1 MPLFSRHS
9 GFAAAF
15 IFLSACGVAVEQAP
29 QTTAPRI
36 VTDKTITDIASAP
49 EIPTSTESAISPAQT
64 GNSADNSAPDIAQ
77 AEGQTIDDIIA
88 SLEAP
93 DDDPSSVGDLFA
105 GQGTDPD
112 SAVSGA
118 AENADAAKLDGAN
131 ANAADAD
138 GAIGEKDS
146 GRSGTETILALLA
159 PAIADAARRT
169 APETA
174 EQPEAENTSR
184 ADAAGDTSGDT
195 AGDTAENVIWNIE
208 TAQKKRVTPPEAVAP
223 TGPDASLVSDALEAA
238 FAMIAN
244 RNPPMVSEKFRLP
257 SKLPAVTRV
266 GLLIPKT
273 GPNSRL
279 GTELLRGAE
288 LALFAMRD
296 PSIELLS
303 FDTAGG
309 PAAAMSARQAMAAEV
324 DIVVG
329 PLFSQSVIAAR
340 RIIGQRGVP
349 ILALSNNLQIADQAS
364 WLLGYLPEQQIEL
377 LLGHALTVGHRK
389 IAILVED
396 SPFGQRLAAH
406 TVQRLQ
412 QRGLT
417 PEVMQTLS
425 QAQLAADDQLK
436 TAIREFTGYVPLE
449 EDEEAPA
456 FVDLP
461 PPRFDAVVFAG
472 GAEFALRTAP
482 VLAYYDADS
491 ERVLYLGN
499 AQWNQRRLLMEP
511 SLYGALFAS
520 RPTGQDDRF
529 NTLWADIWES
539 RPGTLARLSF
549 DAMAMISVV
558 ARNKPPQWR
567 AALVSDSGFNGFSG
581 AYRLYPD
588 GSNRRAFEVRQIGS
602 GVSTLFQS
610 APDKL

>member
-1 MPLFSRHS
+1 MPSFSRHS
-9 GFAAAF
+9 GFAAALM
-15 IFLSACGVAVEQAP
+15 FLSACGVAVEKAP
-29 QTTAPRI
+29 QTASPHT
-36 VTDKTITDIASAP
+36 VTEKTITETASAP
-49 EIPTSTESAISPAQT
+49 EIPTSTETEISAAQA

-93 DDDPSSVGDLFA
+93 DDDTSPVGDLFA

-112 SAVSGA
+112 KAVSGD
-118 AENADAAKLDGAN
+118 AENTD
-131 ANAADAD
+131 AADAD
-138 GAIGEKDS
+138 MSVGEKDS
-146 GRSGTETILALLA
+146 GLSGTETILALLA

-174 EQPEAENTSR
+174 EQPEADNTSR
-184 ADAAGDTSGDT
+184 AAAAGDTAGDTSGDT
-195 AGDTAENVIWNIE
+195 AEDVIWNIE

-223 TGPDASLVSDALEAA
+223 TGPDASLASDALEAA

-244 RNPPMVSEKFRLP
+244 RNPPMISEEFRLP
-257 SKLPAVTRV
+257 TKLSAVTRV

-309 PAAAMSARQAMAAEV
+309 PAAAMAARQAMAADV

-340 RIIGQRGVP
+340 SIIGQRGVP
-349 ILALSNNLQIADQAS
+349 MLALSNNLQIADQAS
-364 WLLGYLPEQQIEL
+364 WLLGYMPEQQIEL
-377 LLGHALTVGHRK
+377 LLGHALTVGHSK
-389 IAILVED
+389 IAILVEE

-412 QRGLT
+412 QLGLT
-417 PEVMQTLS
+417 PEVMQTLT

-456 FVDLP
+456 FADLP

-558 ARNKPPQWR
+558 ARNKPPRWR

-588 GSNRRAFEVRQIGS
+588 GSNRRAFELRQIGS
-602 GVSTLFQS
+602 GVSTLFRS

>member
-1 MPLFSRHS
+1 MPSLPRQPV
-9 GFAAAF
+9 FAVALM
-15 IFLSACGVAVEQAP
+15 FLSACGVAVEKTPNTAAP
-29 QTTAPRI
+29 VTF
-36 VTDKTITDIASAP
+36 TDKAATDVASAL
-49 EIPTSTESAISPAQT
+49 ETTTSTASTISPAQT
-64 GNSADNSAPDIAQ
+64 GNSADKAPPDIAATDITQ
-77 AEGQTIDDIIA
+77 AEGHIIDDVIA

-93 DDDPSSVGDLFA
+93 DVNTSTVSDLFA
-105 GQGTDPD
+105 SREADPGSVDSGT
-112 SAVSGA
+112 AKNV
-118 AENADAAKLDGAN
+118 DAAKVDTETREN
-131 ANAADAD
+131 
-138 GAIGEKDS
+138 DS
-146 GRSGTETILALLA
+146 GLSGTETILAILA

-169 APETA
+169 LSKAA
-174 EQPEAENTSR
+174 SQSEANNNSR
-184 ADAAGDTSGDT
+184 T
-195 AGDTAENVIWNIE
+195 AGDSDMAGDAGDDAIEDVIWNIE
-208 TAQKKRVTPPEAVAP
+208 TAQKKKDIPSEAVAP
-223 TGPDASLVSDALEAA
+223 TGPDVSLASDALEAA

-244 RNPPMVSEKFRLP
+244 QYPPIVAEEFKLSQKVS
-257 SKLPAVTRV
+257 AVTRV
-266 GLLIPKT
+266 GLLIPQT

-309 PAAAMSARQAMAAEV
+309 PKAPTAARQAVAAEV

-340 RIIGQRGVP
+340 SIVGRHGVP
-349 ILALSNNLQIADQAS
+349 MLALSNNVQIADQAS
-364 WLLGYLPEQQIEL
+364 WLLGYMPEQQIEL
-377 LLGHALTVGHRK
+377 LLGHALTVGHTK

-412 QRGLT
+412 QLGLT

-425 QAQLAADDQLK
+425 EAQLAADDQLK
-436 TAIREFTGYVPLE
+436 NAIRDFTGYVQLG
-449 EDEEAPA
+449 EDEQAPA
-456 FVDLP
+456 FADLP
-461 PPRFDAVVFAG
+461 PPRFDSVVFAG

-499 AQWNQRRLLMEP
+499 AQWNKRRLLMEP

-520 RPTGQDDRF
+520 RPTSHDDRF
-529 NTLWADIWES
+529 NTLWADTWES

-549 DAMAMISVV
+549 DAMAMISSV

-567 AALVSDSGFNGFSG
+567 AALISDSGFNGFSG
-581 AYRLYPD
+581 AYRLFPD
-588 GSNRRAFEVRQIGS
+588 GSNRRAFELRQIGS
-602 GVSTLFQS
+602 GVSTLFRA

>member
-1 MPLFSRHS
+1 MPSFSRHS
-9 GFAAAF
+9 GFAAALM
-15 IFLSACGVAVEQAP
+15 FLSACGVAVEQAP

-36 VTDKTITDIASAP
+36 VTDKTITDIASVP

-77 AEGQTIDDIIA
+77 AEGQTIDDMIA
-88 SLEAP
+88 SFEAP
-93 DDDPSSVGDLFA
+93 DDDTSPVGDLFA

-112 SAVSGA
+112 KAVSGD
-118 AENADAAKLDGAN
+118 AENTD
-131 ANAADAD
+131 AADAD
-138 GAIGEKDS
+138 AADADMSVGEKDS
-146 GRSGTETILALLA
+146 GLSGTETILALLA

-174 EQPEAENTSR
+174 EQPEADNTSR
-184 ADAAGDTSGDT
+184 AAAAGDT
-195 AGDTAENVIWNIE
+195 AGDTAEDVIWNIE
-208 TAQKKRVTPPEAVAP
+208 TAQKKRVTPLEAVAP
-223 TGPDASLVSDALEAA
+223 TGPDASLASDALEAA
-238 FAMIAN
+238 SAMIAN
-244 RNPPMVSEKFRLP
+244 RNPPMISEEFRLP
-257 SKLPAVTRV
+257 TKLSAVTRV

-309 PAAAMSARQAMAAEV
+309 PAAAMAARQAMAADV

-340 RIIGQRGVP
+340 SIIGQRGVP
-349 ILALSNNLQIADQAS
+349 MLALSNNLQIADQAS
-364 WLLGYLPEQQIEL
+364 WLLGYMPEQQIEL
-377 LLGHALTVGHRK
+377 LLGHALTVGHSK
-389 IAILVED
+389 IAILVEE

-412 QRGLT
+412 QLGLT
-417 PEVMQTLS
+417 PEVMQTLT

-456 FVDLP
+456 FADLP

-558 ARNKPPQWR
+558 ARNKPPRWR

-588 GSNRRAFEVRQIGS
+588 GSNRRAFELRQIGS
-602 GVSTLFQS
+602 GVSTLFRS

>member
-1 MPLFSRHS
+1 MPSFSRHS
-9 GFAAAF
+9 GFAAALM
-15 IFLSACGVAVEQAP
+15 FLSACGVAVEKAP
-29 QTTAPRI
+29 QTASPRT
-36 VTDKTITDIASAP
+36 VTDKTITETASAP
-49 EIPTSTESAISPAQT
+49 EIPTSTETEISAAQA
-64 GNSADNSAPDIAQ
+64 GNSVDNSAPDIAQ

-93 DDDPSSVGDLFA
+93 DDDTSPVGDLFA

-112 SAVSGA
+112 KAVSGD
-118 AENADAAKLDGAN
+118 AENTD
-131 ANAADAD
+131 AADAD
-138 GAIGEKDS
+138 MSVDEKDS
-146 GRSGTETILALLA
+146 GLSGTETILALLA

-174 EQPEAENTSR
+174 EQPEADNTSR
-184 ADAAGDTSGDT
+184 AAAAGDTAGDTSGDT
-195 AGDTAENVIWNIE
+195 AEDVIWNIE

-223 TGPDASLVSDALEAA
+223 TGPDASLASDALEAA

-244 RNPPMVSEKFRLP
+244 RNPPMISEEFRLP
-257 SKLPAVTRV
+257 TKLSAVTRV

-309 PAAAMSARQAMAAEV
+309 PAAAMAARQAMAADV

-340 RIIGQRGVP
+340 SIIGQRGVP
-349 ILALSNNLQIADQAS
+349 MLALSNNLQIADQAS
-364 WLLGYLPEQQIEL
+364 WLLGYMPEQQIEL
-377 LLGHALTVGHRK
+377 LLGHALTVGHSK
-389 IAILVED
+389 IAILVEE

-412 QRGLT
+412 QLGLT
-417 PEVMQTLS
+417 PEVMQTLT

-456 FVDLP
+456 FADLP

-558 ARNKPPQWR
+558 ARNKPPRWR

-588 GSNRRAFEVRQIGS
+588 GSNRRAFELRQIGS
-602 GVSTLFQS
+602 GVSTLFRS

>member
-1 MPLFSRHS
+1 MPSFSRHS
-9 GFAAAF
+9 GFAAALM
-15 IFLSACGVAVEQAP
+15 FLSACGVAVEKAP
-29 QTTAPRI
+29 QTASPRT
-36 VTDKTITDIASAP
+36 VTDKTITETASAP
-49 EIPTSTESAISPAQT
+49 EIPTSTETEISAAQA

-93 DDDPSSVGDLFA
+93 DDDTSPVGDLFA

-112 SAVSGA
+112 KAVSGD
-118 AENADAAKLDGAN
+118 AENTD
-131 ANAADAD
+131 AADAD
-138 GAIGEKDS
+138 MSVGEKDS
-146 GRSGTETILALLA
+146 GLSGTETILALLA

-174 EQPEAENTSR
+174 EQAEADNTSR
-184 ADAAGDTSGDT
+184 AAAAGDTAGDTSGDT
-195 AGDTAENVIWNIE
+195 AEDVIWNIE

-223 TGPDASLVSDALEAA
+223 TGPDASLASDALEAA

-244 RNPPMVSEKFRLP
+244 RNPPMISEEFRLP
-257 SKLPAVTRV
+257 TKLSAVTRV

-309 PAAAMSARQAMAAEV
+309 PAAAMAARQAMAADV

-340 RIIGQRGVP
+340 SIIGQRGVP
-349 ILALSNNLQIADQAS
+349 MLALSNNLQIADQAS
-364 WLLGYLPEQQIEL
+364 WLLGYMPEQQIEL
-377 LLGHALTVGHRK
+377 LLGHALTVGHSK
-389 IAILVED
+389 IAILVEE

-412 QRGLT
+412 QLGLT
-417 PEVMQTLS
+417 PEVMQTLT

-449 EDEEAPA
+449 ENEEAPA
-456 FVDLP
+456 FADLP

-558 ARNKPPQWR
+558 ARNKPPRWR

-588 GSNRRAFEVRQIGS
+588 GSNRRAFELRQIGS
-602 GVSTLFQS
+602 GVSTLFRS

>member
-1 MPLFSRHS
+1 MPSFSRHS
-9 GFAAAF
+9 GFAAALM
-15 IFLSACGVAVEQAP
+15 FLSACGVAVEKAP
-29 QTTAPRI
+29 HTASPRT
-36 VTDKTITDIASAP
+36 VTDKTITETASAP
-49 EIPTSTESAISPAQT
+49 EIPTSTETEISAAQA

-93 DDDPSSVGDLFA
+93 DDDTSPVGDLFA

-112 SAVSGA
+112 KAVSGD
-118 AENADAAKLDGAN
+118 AENTD
-131 ANAADAD
+131 AADAD
-138 GAIGEKDS
+138 AADADMSVGEKDS
-146 GRSGTETILALLA
+146 GLSGTETILALLA

-174 EQPEAENTSR
+174 EQPEADNTSR
-184 ADAAGDTSGDT
+184 AAA
-195 AGDTAENVIWNIE
+195 AGDTAEDVIWNIE

-223 TGPDASLVSDALEAA
+223 TGPDASLASDALEAA

-244 RNPPMVSEKFRLP
+244 RNPPMISEEFRLP
-257 SKLPAVTRV
+257 TKLSAVTRV

-309 PAAAMSARQAMAAEV
+309 PAAAMAARQAMAADV

-340 RIIGQRGVP
+340 SIIGQRGVP
-349 ILALSNNLQIADQAS
+349 MLALSNNLQIADQAS
-364 WLLGYLPEQQIEL
+364 WLLGYMPEQQIEL
-377 LLGHALTVGHRK
+377 LLGHALTVGHSK
-389 IAILVED
+389 IAILVEE

-412 QRGLT
+412 QLGLT
-417 PEVMQTLS
+417 PEVMQTLT

-456 FVDLP
+456 FADLP

-558 ARNKPPQWR
+558 ARNKPPRWR

-588 GSNRRAFEVRQIGS
+588 GSNRRAFELRQIGS
-602 GVSTLFQS
+602 GVSTLFRS

>member
-1 MPLFSRHS
+1 MPSFSRHS
-9 GFAAAF
+9 GFAAALM
-15 IFLSACGVAVEQAP
+15 FLSACGVAVEKAP
-29 QTTAPRI
+29 QTASPRT
-36 VTDKTITDIASAP
+36 VTDKTITETASAP
-49 EIPTSTESAISPAQT
+49 EIPTSTETEISAAQA

-93 DDDPSSVGDLFA
+93 DDDTSPVGDLFA

-112 SAVSGA
+112 KAVSGD
-118 AENADAAKLDGAN
+118 AENTD
-131 ANAADAD
+131 AADAD
-138 GAIGEKDS
+138 MSVGEKDS
-146 GRSGTETILALLA
+146 GLSGTETILALLA

-174 EQPEAENTSR
+174 EQPEADNTSR
-184 ADAAGDTSGDT
+184 AAAAGDTAGDTSGDT
-195 AGDTAENVIWNIE
+195 AEDVIWNIE

-223 TGPDASLVSDALEAA
+223 TGPDASLASDALEAA

-244 RNPPMVSEKFRLP
+244 RNPPMISEEFRLP
-257 SKLPAVTRV
+257 KKLSAVTRV

-309 PAAAMSARQAMAAEV
+309 PAAAMAARQAMAADV

-340 RIIGQRGVP
+340 SIIGQRGVP
-349 ILALSNNLQIADQAS
+349 MLALSNNLQIADQAS
-364 WLLGYLPEQQIEL
+364 WLLGYMPEQQIEL
-377 LLGHALTVGHRK
+377 LLGHALTVGHSK
-389 IAILVED
+389 IAILVEE

-412 QRGLT
+412 QLGLT
-417 PEVMQTLS
+417 PEVMQTLT

-449 EDEEAPA
+449 ENEEAPA
-456 FVDLP
+456 FADLP

-558 ARNKPPQWR
+558 ARNKPPRWR

-588 GSNRRAFEVRQIGS
+588 GSNRRAFELRQIGS
-602 GVSTLFQS
+602 GVSTLFRS

>member
-1 MPLFSRHS
+1 MPSFSRHS
-9 GFAAAF
+9 GFAAALM
-15 IFLSACGVAVEQAP
+15 FLSACGVAVEQAP
-29 QTTAPRI
+29 QTASPRT
-36 VTDKTITDIASAP
+36 VTDKTITETASAP
-49 EIPTSTESAISPAQT
+49 EIPTSTETEISAAQA

-93 DDDPSSVGDLFA
+93 DDDTSPVGDLFA

-112 SAVSGA
+112 KAVSGD
-118 AENADAAKLDGAN
+118 AENTD
-131 ANAADAD
+131 AADAD
-138 GAIGEKDS
+138 AADADRSVGEKDS
-146 GRSGTETILALLA
+146 GLSGTETILALLA

-174 EQPEAENTSR
+174 EQPEADNTSR
-184 ADAAGDTSGDT
+184 AVAAGDTAGDTSGDT
-195 AGDTAENVIWNIE
+195 AEDVIWNIE
-208 TAQKKRVTPPEAVAP
+208 TAQRKRVTPPEAVAP
-223 TGPDASLVSDALEAA
+223 TGPDASLASDALEAA

-244 RNPPMVSEKFRLP
+244 RNPPMISEEFWLP
-257 SKLPAVTRV
+257 PKLSAVTRV

-309 PAAAMSARQAMAAEV
+309 PSAAMAARQAMAADV

-340 RIIGQRGVP
+340 SIIGQRGVP
-349 ILALSNNLQIADQAS
+349 MLALSNNLQIADQAS
-364 WLLGYLPEQQIEL
+364 WLLGYMPEQQIEL
-377 LLGHALTVGHRK
+377 LLGHALTVGHSK
-389 IAILVED
+389 IAILVEE

-412 QRGLT
+412 QLGLT
-417 PEVMQTLS
+417 PEVMQTLT

-456 FVDLP
+456 FADLP

-558 ARNKPPQWR
+558 ARNKPPRWR

-588 GSNRRAFEVRQIGS
+588 GSNRRAFELRQIGS
-602 GVSTLFQS
+602 GVSTLFRS

>member
-1 MPLFSRHS
+1 MPSFTRHS
-9 GFAAAF
+9 GFAAALM
-15 IFLSACGVAVEQAP
+15 FLSACGVAVEQAP
-29 QTTAPRI
+29 QTAAPRT
-36 VTDKTITDIASAP
+36 VTDKTITEIASAT
-49 EIPTSTESAISPAQT
+49 EIPTSTETEISAAQP

-77 AEGQTIDDIIA
+77 EEGQTIDDIIA

-93 DDDPSSVGDLFA
+93 DEDTSPVGDLFA

-112 SAVSGA
+112 SAV
-118 AENADAAKLDGAN
+118 AENTDVAN
-131 ANAADAD
+131 AESS
-138 GAIGEKDS
+138 IGEKDS
-146 GRSGTETILALLA
+146 GLSGTETILALLA
-159 PAIADAARRT
+159 PAIADAARRI

-174 EQPEAENTSR
+174 EQPEADATSR
-184 ADAAGDTSGDT
+184 PAAAGDTVGDTSGDT
-195 AGDTAENVIWNIE
+195 AEDVIWNIE

-223 TGPDASLVSDALEAA
+223 TGPDASLASDALEAA

-244 RNPPMVSEKFRLP
+244 RNPPMVSEEFRLP
-257 SKLPAVTRV
+257 PKLSAVTRV

-309 PAAAMSARQAMAAEV
+309 PAAAMAARQAIAAEV

-340 RIIGQRGVP
+340 SIIGQRGVP
-349 ILALSNNLQIADQAS
+349 MLALSNNLQIADQAS
-364 WLLGYLPEQQIEL
+364 WLLGYMPEQQIEL
-377 LLGHALTVGHRK
+377 LLGHALTVGYSK
-389 IAILVED
+389 IAILVEE

-412 QRGLT
+412 QLGLT
-417 PEVMQTLS
+417 PEVMQTLT

-436 TAIREFTGYVPLE
+436 IAIREFTGYVPLE

-456 FVDLP
+456 FADLP

-520 RPTGQDDRF
+520 RPTGLDDRF

-558 ARNKPPQWR
+558 ARNKPPRWR
-567 AALVSDSGFNGFSG
+567 AALVSDSGFKGFSG

-588 GSNRRAFEVRQIGS
+588 GSNRRAFELRQIGS
-602 GVSTLFQS
+602 GVSTLFRS

>member
-1 MPLFSRHS
+1 MPSFSRHS
-9 GFAAAF
+9 GFAAALM
-15 IFLSACGVAVEQAP
+15 FLSACGVAVEKAP
-29 QTTAPRI
+29 QTASPRT
-36 VTDKTITDIASAP
+36 VTDKTITETASAP
-49 EIPTSTESAISPAQT
+49 EIPTSTETEISAAQA

-93 DDDPSSVGDLFA
+93 DDDTSPVGDLFA

-112 SAVSGA
+112 KAVSGD
-118 AENADAAKLDGAN
+118 AENTD
-131 ANAADAD
+131 AADAD
-138 GAIGEKDS
+138 AADANMSVGEKDS
-146 GRSGTETILALLA
+146 GLSGTETILALLA

-174 EQPEAENTSR
+174 EQPEADNTSR
-184 ADAAGDTSGDT
+184 AAAAGDTAGDTSGDT
-195 AGDTAENVIWNIE
+195 AEDVIWNIE

-223 TGPDASLVSDALEAA
+223 TGPDASLASDALEAA

-244 RNPPMVSEKFRLP
+244 RNPPMISEEFRLP
-257 SKLPAVTRV
+257 TKLSAVTRV

-309 PAAAMSARQAMAAEV
+309 PAAAMAARQAMAADV

-340 RIIGQRGVP
+340 SIIGQRGVP
-349 ILALSNNLQIADQAS
+349 MLALSNNLQIADQAS
-364 WLLGYLPEQQIEL
+364 WLLGYMPEQQIEL
-377 LLGHALTVGHRK
+377 LLGHALTVGHSK
-389 IAILVED
+389 IAILVEE

-412 QRGLT
+412 QLGLT
-417 PEVMQTLS
+417 PEVMQTLT

-456 FVDLP
+456 FADLP

-558 ARNKPPQWR
+558 ARNKPPRWR

-588 GSNRRAFEVRQIGS
+588 GSNRRAFELRQIGS
-602 GVSTLFQS
+602 GVSTLFRS

>member
-1 MPLFSRHS
+1 MPSFSRHS
-9 GFAAAF
+9 GFAAALM
-15 IFLSACGVAVEQAP
+15 FLSACGVAVEKAP
-29 QTTAPRI
+29 QTASPRT
-36 VTDKTITDIASAP
+36 VTDKTITETASAP
-49 EIPTSTESAISPAQT
+49 EIPTSTETEISAAQA
-64 GNSADNSAPDIAQ
+64 GNSVDNSAPDIAQ

-93 DDDPSSVGDLFA
+93 DDDTSPVGDLFA

-112 SAVSGA
+112 KAVSGD
-118 AENADAAKLDGAN
+118 AENTD
-131 ANAADAD
+131 AADAD
-138 GAIGEKDS
+138 MSVGEKDS
-146 GRSGTETILALLA
+146 GLSGTETILALLA

-174 EQPEAENTSR
+174 EQPEADNTSR
-184 ADAAGDTSGDT
+184 AAAAGDTAGDTSGDT
-195 AGDTAENVIWNIE
+195 AEDVIWNIE

-223 TGPDASLVSDALEAA
+223 TGPDASLASDALEAA

-244 RNPPMVSEKFRLP
+244 RNPPMISEEFRLP
-257 SKLPAVTRV
+257 TKPSAVTRV

-309 PAAAMSARQAMAAEV
+309 PAAAMAARQAMAADV

-340 RIIGQRGVP
+340 SIIGQRGVP
-349 ILALSNNLQIADQAS
+349 MLALSNNLQIADQAS
-364 WLLGYLPEQQIEL
+364 WLLGYMPEQQIEL
-377 LLGHALTVGHRK
+377 LLGHALTVGHSK
-389 IAILVED
+389 IAILVEE

-412 QRGLT
+412 QLGLT
-417 PEVMQTLS
+417 PEVMQTLT

-456 FVDLP
+456 FADLP

-558 ARNKPPQWR
+558 ARNKPPRWR

-588 GSNRRAFEVRQIGS
+588 GSNRRAFELRQIGS
-602 GVSTLFQS
+602 GVSTLFRS

>member
-1 MPLFSRHS
+1 MPSFSRHS
-9 GFAAAF
+9 GFAAALM
-15 IFLSACGVAVEQAP
+15 FLSACGVAVEKAP
-29 QTTAPRI
+29 HTASPRT
-36 VTDKTITDIASAP
+36 VTDKTITETASAP
-49 EIPTSTESAISPAQT
+49 EIPTSTETEISAAQA

-93 DDDPSSVGDLFA
+93 DDDTSPVGDLFA

-112 SAVSGA
+112 KAVSGD
-118 AENADAAKLDGAN
+118 AENTD
-131 ANAADAD
+131 AADAD
-138 GAIGEKDS
+138 AADADMSVGEKDS
-146 GRSGTETILALLA
+146 GLSGTETILALLA

-169 APETA
+169 EPETA
-174 EQPEAENTSR
+174 EQPEADNTSR
-184 ADAAGDTSGDT
+184 AAA
-195 AGDTAENVIWNIE
+195 AGDTAEDVIWNIE

-223 TGPDASLVSDALEAA
+223 TGPDASLASDALEAA

-244 RNPPMVSEKFRLP
+244 RNPPMISEEFRLP
-257 SKLPAVTRV
+257 TKLSAVTRV

-309 PAAAMSARQAMAAEV
+309 PAAAMAARQAMAADV

-340 RIIGQRGVP
+340 SIIGQRGVP
-349 ILALSNNLQIADQAS
+349 MLALSNNLQIADQAS
-364 WLLGYLPEQQIEL
+364 WLLGYMPEQQIEL
-377 LLGHALTVGHRK
+377 LLGHALTVGHSK
-389 IAILVED
+389 IAILVEE

-412 QRGLT
+412 QLGLT
-417 PEVMQTLS
+417 PEVMQTLT

-456 FVDLP
+456 FADLP

-558 ARNKPPQWR
+558 ARNKPPRWR

-588 GSNRRAFEVRQIGS
+588 GSNRRAFELRQIGS
-602 GVSTLFQS
+602 GVSTLFRS

>member
-1 MPLFSRHS
+1 MPSFSRHS
-9 GFAAAF
+9 GFAAALM
-15 IFLSACGVAVEQAP
+15 FLSACGVAVEKAP
-29 QTTAPRI
+29 QTASPRT
-36 VTDKTITDIASAP
+36 VTDKTITETASAP
-49 EIPTSTESAISPAQT
+49 EIPTSTETEISAAQAV
-64 GNSADNSAPDIAQ
+64 NSADNSAPDIAQ

-93 DDDPSSVGDLFA
+93 DDDTSPVGDLFA

-112 SAVSGA
+112 KAVSGD
-118 AENADAAKLDGAN
+118 AENTD
-131 ANAADAD
+131 AADAD
-138 GAIGEKDS
+138 MSVGEKDS
-146 GRSGTETILALLA
+146 GLSGTETILALLA

-174 EQPEAENTSR
+174 EQPEADNTSR
-184 ADAAGDTSGDT
+184 AAAAGDT
-195 AGDTAENVIWNIE
+195 AGDTAEDVIWNIE

-223 TGPDASLVSDALEAA
+223 TGPDASLASDALEAA

-244 RNPPMVSEKFRLP
+244 RNPPMISEEFRLP
-257 SKLPAVTRV
+257 TKLSAVTRV

-309 PAAAMSARQAMAAEV
+309 PAAAMAARQAMAADV

-340 RIIGQRGVP
+340 SIIGQRGVP
-349 ILALSNNLQIADQAS
+349 MLALSNNLQIADQAS
-364 WLLGYLPEQQIEL
+364 WLLGYMPEQQIEL
-377 LLGHALTVGHRK
+377 LLGHALTVGHSK
-389 IAILVED
+389 IAILVEE

-412 QRGLT
+412 QLGLT
-417 PEVMQTLS
+417 PEVMQTLT

-456 FVDLP
+456 FADLP

-558 ARNKPPQWR
+558 ARNKPPRWR

-588 GSNRRAFEVRQIGS
+588 GSNRRAFELRQIGS
-602 GVSTLFQS
+602 GVSTLFRS

>member
-1 MPLFSRHS
+1 MPSFSRHS
-9 GFAAAF
+9 GFAAALM
-15 IFLSACGVAVEQAP
+15 FLSACGVAVEKAP
-29 QTTAPRI
+29 QTASPRT
-36 VTDKTITDIASAP
+36 VTDKTITETASAP
-49 EIPTSTESAISPAQT
+49 EIPTSTETEISAAQA

-93 DDDPSSVGDLFA
+93 DDDTSPVGDLFA

-112 SAVSGA
+112 KAVSGD
-118 AENADAAKLDGAN
+118 AENTD
-131 ANAADAD
+131 AADAD
-138 GAIGEKDS
+138 MSVGEKDS
-146 GRSGTETILALLA
+146 GLSGTETILALLA

-174 EQPEAENTSR
+174 EQPEADNTSR
-184 ADAAGDTSGDT
+184 AAAAGDTAGDTSGDT
-195 AGDTAENVIWNIE
+195 AEDVIWNIE
-208 TAQKKRVTPPEAVAP
+208 TAQKKRVTPPEAVVP
-223 TGPDASLVSDALEAA
+223 TGPDASLASDALEAA

-244 RNPPMVSEKFRLP
+244 RNPPMISEEFRLP
-257 SKLPAVTRV
+257 TKLSAVTRV

-309 PAAAMSARQAMAAEV
+309 PAAAMAARQAMAADV

-340 RIIGQRGVP
+340 SIIGQRGVP
-349 ILALSNNLQIADQAS
+349 MLALSNNLQIADQAS
-364 WLLGYLPEQQIEL
+364 WLLGYMPEQQIEL
-377 LLGHALTVGHRK
+377 LLGHALTVGHSK
-389 IAILVED
+389 IAILVEE

-412 QRGLT
+412 QLGLT
-417 PEVMQTLS
+417 PEVMQTLT

-456 FVDLP
+456 FADLP

-558 ARNKPPQWR
+558 ARNKPPRWR

-588 GSNRRAFEVRQIGS
+588 GSNRRAFELRQIGS
-602 GVSTLFQS
+602 GVSTLFRS

>member
-1 MPLFSRHS
+1 MPSFSRHS
-9 GFAAAF
+9 GFAAALM
-15 IFLSACGVAVEQAP
+15 FLSACGVAVEKAP
-29 QTTAPRI
+29 QTASPRT
-36 VTDKTITDIASAP
+36 VTDKTITETASAP
-49 EIPTSTESAISPAQT
+49 EIPTSTETEISAAQA

-93 DDDPSSVGDLFA
+93 DDDTSPVGDLFA

-112 SAVSGA
+112 KAVSGD
-118 AENADAAKLDGAN
+118 AENTDV
-131 ANAADAD
+131 ADAD
-138 GAIGEKDS
+138 MSVGEKDS
-146 GRSGTETILALLA
+146 GLSGTETILALLA

-174 EQPEAENTSR
+174 EQPEADNTSR
-184 ADAAGDTSGDT
+184 AAAAGDTSGDT
-195 AGDTAENVIWNIE
+195 AEDVIWNIE

-223 TGPDASLVSDALEAA
+223 TGPDASLASDALEAA

-244 RNPPMVSEKFRLP
+244 RNPPMISEEFRLP
-257 SKLPAVTRV
+257 TKLSAVTRV

-309 PAAAMSARQAMAAEV
+309 PAAAMAARQAMAADV

-340 RIIGQRGVP
+340 SIIGQRGVP
-349 ILALSNNLQIADQAS
+349 MLALSNNLQIADQAS
-364 WLLGYLPEQQIEL
+364 WLLGYMPEQQIEL
-377 LLGHALTVGHRK
+377 LLGHALTVGHSK
-389 IAILVED
+389 IAILVEE

-412 QRGLT
+412 QLGLT
-417 PEVMQTLS
+417 PEVMQTLT

-456 FVDLP
+456 FADLP

-558 ARNKPPQWR
+558 ARNKPPRWR

-588 GSNRRAFEVRQIGS
+588 GSNRRAFELRQIGS
-602 GVSTLFQS
+602 GVSTLFRS

>member
-1 MPLFSRHS
+1 MPSFSRHS
-9 GFAAAF
+9 GFAAALM
-15 IFLSACGVAVEQAP
+15 FLSACGVAVEKAP
-29 QTTAPRI
+29 QTVSPRT
-36 VTDKTITDIASAP
+36 VTDKTITETASAP
-49 EIPTSTESAISPAQT
+49 EIPTSTETEISAAQA

-93 DDDPSSVGDLFA
+93 DDDTSPVGDLFA

-112 SAVSGA
+112 KAVSGD
-118 AENADAAKLDGAN
+118 AENTD
-131 ANAADAD
+131 AADAD
-138 GAIGEKDS
+138 AADADMSVGEKDS
-146 GRSGTETILALLA
+146 GLSGTETILALLA

-174 EQPEAENTSR
+174 EQPEADNTSR
-184 ADAAGDTSGDT
+184 AAAAGDTAGDTSGDT
-195 AGDTAENVIWNIE
+195 AEDVIWNIE

-223 TGPDASLVSDALEAA
+223 TGPDASLASDALEAA

-244 RNPPMVSEKFRLP
+244 RNPPMISEEFRLP
-257 SKLPAVTRV
+257 TKLLAVTRV

-309 PAAAMSARQAMAAEV
+309 PAAAMAARQAMAADV

-340 RIIGQRGVP
+340 SIIGQRGVP
-349 ILALSNNLQIADQAS
+349 MLALSNNLQIADQAS
-364 WLLGYLPEQQIEL
+364 WLLGYMPEQQIEL
-377 LLGHALTVGHRK
+377 LLGHALTVGHSK
-389 IAILVED
+389 IAILVEE

-406 TVQRLQ
+406 TIQRLQ
-412 QRGLT
+412 QLGLT
-417 PEVMQTLS
+417 PEVMQTLT

-456 FVDLP
+456 FADLP

-558 ARNKPPQWR
+558 ARNKPPRWR

-588 GSNRRAFEVRQIGS
+588 GSNRRAFELRQIGS
-602 GVSTLFQS
+602 GVSTLFRS

>member
-1 MPLFSRHS
+1 MPSFSRHS
-9 GFAAAF
+9 GFAAALM
-15 IFLSACGVAVEQAP
+15 FLSACGVAVEKAP
-29 QTTAPRI
+29 QTASPRT
-36 VTDKTITDIASAP
+36 VTDKTITETASAP
-49 EIPTSTESAISPAQT
+49 EIPTSTETEISAAQA

-93 DDDPSSVGDLFA
+93 DDDTSPVGDLFA

-112 SAVSGA
+112 KAVSGD
-118 AENADAAKLDGAN
+118 AENTD
-131 ANAADAD
+131 AADAD
-138 GAIGEKDS
+138 MSVGEKDS
-146 GRSGTETILALLA
+146 GLSGTETILALLA

-169 APETA
+169 APEMA
-174 EQPEAENTSR
+174 EQAEADNTSR
-184 ADAAGDTSGDT
+184 AATAGDTAGDTSGDT
-195 AGDTAENVIWNIE
+195 AEDVIWNIE

-223 TGPDASLVSDALEAA
+223 TGPDASLASDALEAA

-244 RNPPMVSEKFRLP
+244 RNPPMISEEFRLP
-257 SKLPAVTRV
+257 TKLSAVTRV

-309 PAAAMSARQAMAAEV
+309 PAAAMAARQAMAADV

-340 RIIGQRGVP
+340 SIIGQRGVP
-349 ILALSNNLQIADQAS
+349 MLALSNNLQIADQAS
-364 WLLGYLPEQQIEL
+364 WLLGYMPEQQIEL
-377 LLGHALTVGHRK
+377 LLGHALTVGHSK
-389 IAILVED
+389 IAILVEE

-412 QRGLT
+412 QLGLT
-417 PEVMQTLS
+417 PEVMQTLT

-456 FVDLP
+456 FADLP

-558 ARNKPPQWR
+558 ARNKPPRWR

-588 GSNRRAFEVRQIGS
+588 GSNRRAFELRQIGS
-602 GVSTLFQS
+602 GVSTLFRS

>member
-1 MPLFSRHS
+1 MPSFSRHS
-9 GFAAAF
+9 GFAAALM
-15 IFLSACGVAVEQAP
+15 FLSACGVAVEKAP
-29 QTTAPRI
+29 QTASPRT
-36 VTDKTITDIASAP
+36 VTDKTITETASAP
-49 EIPTSTESAISPAQT
+49 EIPTSTETEISAAQA

-93 DDDPSSVGDLFA
+93 DDDTSPVGDLFA

-112 SAVSGA
+112 KAVSGD
-118 AENADAAKLDGAN
+118 AENTD
-131 ANAADAD
+131 AADAD
-138 GAIGEKDS
+138 AADADMSVGEKDS
-146 GRSGTETILALLA
+146 GLSGTETILALLA

-174 EQPEAENTSR
+174 EQLEAVNTSR
-184 ADAAGDTSGDT
+184 AAAAGDT
-195 AGDTAENVIWNIE
+195 AGDTAEDVIWNIE

-223 TGPDASLVSDALEAA
+223 TGPDASLASDALEAA

-244 RNPPMVSEKFRLP
+244 RNPPMISEEFRLP
-257 SKLPAVTRV
+257 TKLSAVTRV

-309 PAAAMSARQAMAAEV
+309 PAAAMAARQAMAADV

-340 RIIGQRGVP
+340 SIIGQRGVP
-349 ILALSNNLQIADQAS
+349 MLALSNNLQIADQAS
-364 WLLGYLPEQQIEL
+364 WLLGYMPEQQIEL
-377 LLGHALTVGHRK
+377 LLGHALTVGHSK
-389 IAILVED
+389 IAILVEE

-412 QRGLT
+412 QLGLT
-417 PEVMQTLS
+417 PEVMQTLT

-456 FVDLP
+456 FADLP

-558 ARNKPPQWR
+558 ARNKPPRWR

-588 GSNRRAFEVRQIGS
+588 GSNRRAFELRQIGS
-602 GVSTLFQS
+602 GVSTLFRS

>member
-1 MPLFSRHS
+1 MPSFSRHS
-9 GFAAAF
+9 GFAAALM
-15 IFLSACGVAVEQAP
+15 FLSACGVAVEKAP
-29 QTTAPRI
+29 QAASPRT
-36 VTDKTITDIASAP
+36 VTDKTITETASAP
-49 EIPTSTESAISPAQT
+49 EIPTSTETEISAAQA

-93 DDDPSSVGDLFA
+93 DDDTSPVGDLFA

-112 SAVSGA
+112 KAVSGD
-118 AENADAAKLDGAN
+118 AENTDV
-131 ANAADAD
+131 ADAD
-138 GAIGEKDS
+138 MSVGEKDS
-146 GRSGTETILALLA
+146 GLSGTETILALLA

-174 EQPEAENTSR
+174 EQPEADNTSR
-184 ADAAGDTSGDT
+184 AAAAGDTSGDT
-195 AGDTAENVIWNIE
+195 AEDVIWNIE

-223 TGPDASLVSDALEAA
+223 TGPDASLASDALEAA

-244 RNPPMVSEKFRLP
+244 RNPPMISEEFRLP
-257 SKLPAVTRV
+257 TKLSAVTRV
-266 GLLIPKT
+266 GFLIPKT

-309 PAAAMSARQAMAAEV
+309 PAAAMAARQAMAADV

-340 RIIGQRGVP
+340 SIIGQRGVP
-349 ILALSNNLQIADQAS
+349 MLALSNNLQIADQAS
-364 WLLGYLPEQQIEL
+364 WLLGYMPEQQIEL
-377 LLGHALTVGHRK
+377 LLGHALTVGHSK
-389 IAILVED
+389 IAILVEE

-412 QRGLT
+412 QLGLT
-417 PEVMQTLS
+417 PEVMQTLT

-456 FVDLP
+456 FADLP

-558 ARNKPPQWR
+558 ARNKPPRWR

-588 GSNRRAFEVRQIGS
+588 GSNRRAFELRQIGS
-602 GVSTLFQS
+602 GVSTLFRS

>member
-1 MPLFSRHS
+1 MPSFSRHS
-9 GFAAAF
+9 GFAAALM
-15 IFLSACGVAVEQAP
+15 FLSACGVAVEQAP
-29 QTTAPRI
+29 QTAAPRT
-36 VTDKTITDIASAP
+36 VTDKTITETASAP
-49 EIPTSTESAISPAQT
+49 EIPTSTETEISAAQA

-93 DDDPSSVGDLFA
+93 DDDTSPVGDLFA

-112 SAVSGA
+112 KAVSGD
-118 AENADAAKLDGAN
+118 AENTD
-131 ANAADAD
+131 AADAD
-138 GAIGEKDS
+138 MSVGEKDS
-146 GRSGTETILALLA
+146 GLSGTETILALLA

-174 EQPEAENTSR
+174 EQPEADNTSR
-184 ADAAGDTSGDT
+184 AAAAGDTAGDTSGDT
-195 AGDTAENVIWNIE
+195 AEDVIWNIE
-208 TAQKKRVTPPEAVAP
+208 TAQKKRFTPPEAVAP
-223 TGPDASLVSDALEAA
+223 TGPDASLASDALEAA

-244 RNPPMVSEKFRLP
+244 RNPPMISEEFRLP
-257 SKLPAVTRV
+257 TKLSAVTRV

-309 PAAAMSARQAMAAEV
+309 PAAAMAARQAMAADV

-340 RIIGQRGVP
+340 SIIGQRGVP
-349 ILALSNNLQIADQAS
+349 MLALSNNLQIADQAS
-364 WLLGYLPEQQIEL
+364 WLLGYMPEQQIEL
-377 LLGHALTVGHRK
+377 LLGHALTVGHSK
-389 IAILVED
+389 IAILVEE

-412 QRGLT
+412 QLGLT
-417 PEVMQTLS
+417 PEVMQTLT

-456 FVDLP
+456 FADLP

-558 ARNKPPQWR
+558 ARNKPPRWR

-588 GSNRRAFEVRQIGS
+588 GSNRRAFELRQIGS
-602 GVSTLFQS
+602 GVSTLFRS

>member
-1 MPLFSRHS
+1 MPSFSRHS
-9 GFAAAF
+9 GFAAALM
-15 IFLSACGVAVEQAP
+15 FLSACGVAVEQAP
-29 QTTAPRI
+29 QIAAPRT
-36 VTDKTITDIASAP
+36 VTDKTITKTASAP
-49 EIPTSTESAISPAQT
+49 EIPKSTESEMSAAQT

-93 DDDPSSVGDLFA
+93 DDDTSSVGDLFA

-112 SAVSGA
+112 SAV
-118 AENADAAKLDGAN
+118 AENTD
-131 ANAADAD
+131 AADAD
-138 GAIGEKDS
+138 RSIGEKDS
-146 GRSGTETILALLA
+146 GLSGTETILALLA

-169 APETA
+169 ASETVG
-174 EQPEAENTSR
+174 QPEADNTSR
-184 ADAAGDTSGDT
+184 AAAAGDT
-195 AGDTAENVIWNIE
+195 AGDTAEDVIWNIE

-223 TGPDASLVSDALEAA
+223 KGPDASLASDAIEAA

-244 RNPPMVSEKFRLP
+244 RNPPTVSEEFRLP
-257 SKLPAVTRV
+257 PKLSAVTRV
-266 GLLIPKT
+266 GLIIPKT

-279 GTELLRGAE
+279 GRELLQGAE

-309 PAAAMSARQAMAAEV
+309 PAAAMAARQAMAAEV

-340 RIIGQRGVP
+340 SIIGQRGVP
-349 ILALSNNLQIADQAS
+349 MLALSNNLQIADRAS
-364 WLLGYLPEQQIEL
+364 WLLGYMPEQQIEL
-377 LLGHALTVGHRK
+377 LLGHALTVGHSK
-389 IAILVED
+389 IAILVEE

-412 QRGLT
+412 QLGLT
-417 PEVMQTLS
+417 PEVMQTLTR
-425 QAQLAADDQLK
+425 AQLAADDQLK
-436 TAIREFTGYVPLE
+436 IAIREFTGYLPLE

-456 FVDLP
+456 FADLP

-588 GSNRRAFEVRQIGS
+588 GSNRRAFELRQIGS
-602 GVSTLFQS
+602 GVSTLFRS

>member
-1 MPLFSRHS
+1 MPSFSRHS
-9 GFAAAF
+9 GFAAALM
-15 IFLSACGVAVEQAP
+15 FLSACGVAVEKAP
-29 QTTAPRI
+29 QTASPRT
-36 VTDKTITDIASAP
+36 VTDKTITETASAP
-49 EIPTSTESAISPAQT
+49 EIPTSTETEISAAQA

-93 DDDPSSVGDLFA
+93 DDDTSPVGDLFA

-112 SAVSGA
+112 KAVSGD
-118 AENADAAKLDGAN
+118 AENTD
-131 ANAADAD
+131 AADAD
-138 GAIGEKDS
+138 MSVGEKDS
-146 GRSGTETILALLA
+146 GLSGTETILALLA

-174 EQPEAENTSR
+174 EQPEADNTSR
-184 ADAAGDTSGDT
+184 AAATGDTSGDT
-195 AGDTAENVIWNIE
+195 AEDVIWNIE

-223 TGPDASLVSDALEAA
+223 TGPDASLASDALEAA

-244 RNPPMVSEKFRLP
+244 RNPPMISEEFRLP
-257 SKLPAVTRV
+257 TKLSAVTRV

-309 PAAAMSARQAMAAEV
+309 PAAAMAARQAMAADV

-340 RIIGQRGVP
+340 SIIGQRGVP
-349 ILALSNNLQIADQAS
+349 MLALSNNLQIADQAS
-364 WLLGYLPEQQIEL
+364 WLLGYMPEQQIEL
-377 LLGHALTVGHRK
+377 LLGHALTVGHSK
-389 IAILVED
+389 IAILVEE

-412 QRGLT
+412 QLGLT
-417 PEVMQTLS
+417 PEVMQTLT

-456 FVDLP
+456 FADLP

-558 ARNKPPQWR
+558 ARNKPPRWR

-588 GSNRRAFEVRQIGS
+588 GSNRRAFELRQIGS
-602 GVSTLFQS
+602 GVSTLFRS

>member
-1 MPLFSRHS
+1 MPSFSRHS
-9 GFAAAF
+9 GFAAALM
-15 IFLSACGVAVEQAP
+15 FLSACGVAVEKAP
-29 QTTAPRI
+29 QTASPRT
-36 VTDKTITDIASAP
+36 VTDKTITDTASAP
-49 EIPTSTESAISPAQT
+49 EIPTSTETEISAAQA

-93 DDDPSSVGDLFA
+93 DDDTSPVGDLFA

-112 SAVSGA
+112 KAVSGD
-118 AENADAAKLDGAN
+118 AENTD
-131 ANAADAD
+131 AADAD
-138 GAIGEKDS
+138 MSVGEKDS
-146 GRSGTETILALLA
+146 GLSGTETILALLA

-174 EQPEAENTSR
+174 EQPEADNTSR
-184 ADAAGDTSGDT
+184 AAAAGDTAGDTSGDT
-195 AGDTAENVIWNIE
+195 AEDVIWNIE

-223 TGPDASLVSDALEAA
+223 TGPDASLASDALEAA

-244 RNPPMVSEKFRLP
+244 RNPPMISEEFRLP
-257 SKLPAVTRV
+257 TKLSAVTRV

-309 PAAAMSARQAMAAEV
+309 PAAAMAARQAMAADV

-340 RIIGQRGVP
+340 SIIGQRGVP
-349 ILALSNNLQIADQAS
+349 MLALSNNLQIADQAS
-364 WLLGYLPEQQIEL
+364 WLLGYMPEQQIEL
-377 LLGHALTVGHRK
+377 LLGHALTVGHSK
-389 IAILVED
+389 IAILVEE

-412 QRGLT
+412 QLGLT
-417 PEVMQTLS
+417 PEVMQTLT

-456 FVDLP
+456 FADLP

-558 ARNKPPQWR
+558 ARNKPPRWR

-588 GSNRRAFEVRQIGS
+588 GSNRRAFELRQIGS
-602 GVSTLFQS
+602 GVSTLFRS

>member
-1 MPLFSRHS
+1 MPSFSRHS
-9 GFAAAF
+9 GFAAALM
-15 IFLSACGVAVEQAP
+15 FLSACGVAVEKAP
-29 QTTAPRI
+29 QTAAPRT
-36 VTDKTITDIASAP
+36 VTDKTITETASAP
-49 EIPTSTESAISPAQT
+49 EIPTSTESEISAAQA

-93 DDDPSSVGDLFA
+93 DDDTSPVGDLFA

-112 SAVSGA
+112 KAVSGV
-118 AENADAAKLDGAN
+118 AENTD
-131 ANAADAD
+131 AADAD
-138 GAIGEKDS
+138 AADADRSIGEKDS
-146 GRSGTETILALLA
+146 GLSGTETILALLA

-174 EQPEAENTSR
+174 EQPEADNTSR
-184 ADAAGDTSGDT
+184 AAAAGDTAGDTSGDT
-195 AGDTAENVIWNIE
+195 AEDVIWNIE

-223 TGPDASLVSDALEAA
+223 TGPDASLASDALEAA

-244 RNPPMVSEKFRLP
+244 RNPPMISEEFRLP
-257 SKLPAVTRV
+257 TKLSAVTRV

-309 PAAAMSARQAMAAEV
+309 PAAAMAARQAMAADV

-340 RIIGQRGVP
+340 SIIGQRGVP
-349 ILALSNNLQIADQAS
+349 MLALSNNLQIADQAS
-364 WLLGYLPEQQIEL
+364 WLLGYMPEQQIEL
-377 LLGHALTVGHRK
+377 LLGHALTVGHSK
-389 IAILVED
+389 IAILVEE

-412 QRGLT
+412 QLGLT
-417 PEVMQTLS
+417 PEVMQTLT

-456 FVDLP
+456 FADLP

-558 ARNKPPQWR
+558 ARNKPPRWR

-588 GSNRRAFEVRQIGS
+588 GSNRRAFELRQIGS
-602 GVSTLFQS
+602 GVSTLFRS

>member
-1 MPLFSRHS
+1 MPSFSRHS
-9 GFAAAF
+9 GFAAALM
-15 IFLSACGVAVEQAP
+15 FLSACGVAVEKAP
-29 QTTAPRI
+29 QTASPRT
-36 VTDKTITDIASAP
+36 VTDKTITETASAP
-49 EIPTSTESAISPAQT
+49 EIPTSTETEISAAQA

-93 DDDPSSVGDLFA
+93 DDDTSPVGDLFA

-112 SAVSGA
+112 KAVSGD
-118 AENADAAKLDGAN
+118 AENTD
-131 ANAADAD
+131 AADAD
-138 GAIGEKDS
+138 AADADMSVGEKDS
-146 GRSGTETILALLA
+146 GLSGTETILALLA

-174 EQPEAENTSR
+174 EQPEADNTSR
-184 ADAAGDTSGDT
+184 AAA
-195 AGDTAENVIWNIE
+195 AGDTAEDVIWNIE

-223 TGPDASLVSDALEAA
+223 TGPDASLASDALEAA

-244 RNPPMVSEKFRLP
+244 RNPPMISEEFRLP
-257 SKLPAVTRV
+257 TKLSAVTRV

-309 PAAAMSARQAMAAEV
+309 PAAAMAARQAMAADV

-340 RIIGQRGVP
+340 SIIGQRGVP
-349 ILALSNNLQIADQAS
+349 MLALSNNLQIADQAS
-364 WLLGYLPEQQIEL
+364 WLLGYMPEQQIEL
-377 LLGHALTVGHRK
+377 LLGHALTVGHSK
-389 IAILVED
+389 IAILVEE

-412 QRGLT
+412 QLGLT
-417 PEVMQTLS
+417 PEVMQTLT

-456 FVDLP
+456 FADLP

-558 ARNKPPQWR
+558 ARNKPPRWR

-588 GSNRRAFEVRQIGS
+588 GSNRRAFELRQIGS
-602 GVSTLFQS
+602 GVSTLFRS

>member
-1 MPLFSRHS
+1 MPSFSRHS
-9 GFAAAF
+9 GFAAALM
-15 IFLSACGVAVEQAP
+15 FLSACGVAVEKAP
-29 QTTAPRI
+29 QTASPRT
-36 VTDKTITDIASAP
+36 VTDKTITETASAP
-49 EIPTSTESAISPAQT
+49 EIPTSTETEISAAQA

-93 DDDPSSVGDLFA
+93 DDDTSPVGDLFA

-112 SAVSGA
+112 QAVSGD
-118 AENADAAKLDGAN
+118 AENTD
-131 ANAADAD
+131 AADAD
-138 GAIGEKDS
+138 MSVGEKDS
-146 GRSGTETILALLA
+146 GLSGTETILALLA

-174 EQPEAENTSR
+174 EQPEADNTSR
-184 ADAAGDTSGDT
+184 AAAAGDTAGDTSGDT
-195 AGDTAENVIWNIE
+195 AEDVIWNIE

-223 TGPDASLVSDALEAA
+223 TGPDASLASDALEAA

-244 RNPPMVSEKFRLP
+244 RNPPMISEEFRLP
-257 SKLPAVTRV
+257 TKLSAVTRV

-309 PAAAMSARQAMAAEV
+309 PAASMAARQAMAADV

-340 RIIGQRGVP
+340 SIIGQRGVP
-349 ILALSNNLQIADQAS
+349 MLALSNNLQIADQAS
-364 WLLGYLPEQQIEL
+364 WLLGYMPEQQIEL
-377 LLGHALTVGHRK
+377 LLGHALTVGHSK
-389 IAILVED
+389 IAILVEE

-412 QRGLT
+412 QLGLT
-417 PEVMQTLS
+417 PEVMQTLT

-456 FVDLP
+456 FADLP

-558 ARNKPPQWR
+558 ARNKPPRWR

-588 GSNRRAFEVRQIGS
+588 GSNRRAFELRQIGS
-602 GVSTLFQS
+602 GVSTLFRS

>member
-1 MPLFSRHS
+1 MPSFSRHS
-9 GFAAAF
+9 GFAAALM
-15 IFLSACGVAVEQAP
+15 FLSACGVAVEKAP
-29 QTTAPRI
+29 QTASPRT
-36 VTDKTITDIASAP
+36 VTDKTITETASAP
-49 EIPTSTESAISPAQT
+49 EIPTSTETEISAAQA

-93 DDDPSSVGDLFA
+93 DDDTSPVGDLFA

-112 SAVSGA
+112 KAVSGD
-118 AENADAAKLDGAN
+118 AENTD
-131 ANAADAD
+131 AADAD
-138 GAIGEKDS
+138 MSVGEKDS
-146 GRSGTETILALLA
+146 GLSGTETILALLA

-174 EQPEAENTSR
+174 EQPEVDNTSR
-184 ADAAGDTSGDT
+184 GAAAGDTSGDT
-195 AGDTAENVIWNIE
+195 AEDVIWNIE

-223 TGPDASLVSDALEAA
+223 TGPDASLASDALEAA

-244 RNPPMVSEKFRLP
+244 RNPPMISEEFRLP
-257 SKLPAVTRV
+257 TKLSAVTRV

-309 PAAAMSARQAMAAEV
+309 PAAAMAARQAMAADV

-340 RIIGQRGVP
+340 SIIGQRGVP
-349 ILALSNNLQIADQAS
+349 MLALSNNLQIADQAS
-364 WLLGYLPEQQIEL
+364 WLLGYMPEQQIEL
-377 LLGHALTVGHRK
+377 LLGHALTVGHSK
-389 IAILVED
+389 IAILVEE

-412 QRGLT
+412 QLGLT
-417 PEVMQTLS
+417 PEVMQTLT

-456 FVDLP
+456 FADLP

-558 ARNKPPQWR
+558 ARNKPPRWR

-588 GSNRRAFEVRQIGS
+588 GSNRRAFELRQIGS
-602 GVSTLFQS
+602 GVSTLFRS

>member
-1 MPLFSRHS
+1 MPSFSRHS
-9 GFAAAF
+9 GFAAALM
-15 IFLSACGVAVEQAP
+15 FLSACGVAVEKAP
-29 QTTAPRI
+29 QTASPRT
-36 VTDKTITDIASAP
+36 VTDKTITETASAP
-49 EIPTSTESAISPAQT
+49 EIPTSTETEISAAQA

-93 DDDPSSVGDLFA
+93 DDDTSPVGDLFA

-112 SAVSGA
+112 KAVSGD
-118 AENADAAKLDGAN
+118 AENTD
-131 ANAADAD
+131 AADAD
-138 GAIGEKDS
+138 AADADMSVGEKDS
-146 GRSGTETILALLA
+146 GLSGTETILALLA

-174 EQPEAENTSR
+174 EQPEADNTSR
-184 ADAAGDTSGDT
+184 AAAAGDTAGDTSGDT
-195 AGDTAENVIWNIE
+195 AEDVIWNIE
-208 TAQKKRVTPPEAVAP
+208 TAQRKRVTPPEAVAP
-223 TGPDASLVSDALEAA
+223 TGPDASLASDALEAA

-244 RNPPMVSEKFRLP
+244 RNPPMISEEFRLP
-257 SKLPAVTRV
+257 PKLSAVTRV
-266 GLLIPKT
+266 GPLIPKT

-309 PAAAMSARQAMAAEV
+309 PSAAMAARQAMAADV

-340 RIIGQRGVP
+340 SIIGQRGVP
-349 ILALSNNLQIADQAS
+349 MLALSNNLQIADQAS
-364 WLLGYLPEQQIEL
+364 WLLGYMPEQQIEL
-377 LLGHALTVGHRK
+377 LLGHALTVGHSK
-389 IAILVED
+389 IAILVEE

-412 QRGLT
+412 QLGLT
-417 PEVMQTLS
+417 PEVMQTLT

-456 FVDLP
+456 FADLP

-558 ARNKPPQWR
+558 ARNKPPRWR

-588 GSNRRAFEVRQIGS
+588 GSNRRAFELRQIGS
-602 GVSTLFQS
+602 GVSTLFRS

>member
-1 MPLFSRHS
+1 MPSFSRHS
-9 GFAAAF
+9 GFAAALM
-15 IFLSACGVAVEQAP
+15 FLSACGVAVEKAP
-29 QTTAPRI
+29 QTTSPRT
-36 VTDKTITDIASAP
+36 VTDKTITETASAP
-49 EIPTSTESAISPAQT
+49 EIPTSTETEISAAQA

-93 DDDPSSVGDLFA
+93 DDDTSPVGDLFA

-112 SAVSGA
+112 KAVSGD
-118 AENADAAKLDGAN
+118 AENTD
-131 ANAADAD
+131 AADAD
-138 GAIGEKDS
+138 AADADMSVGEKDS
-146 GRSGTETILALLA
+146 GLSGTETILALLA

-174 EQPEAENTSR
+174 EQPEADNTSR
-184 ADAAGDTSGDT
+184 AAAAGDTAGDTSGDT
-195 AGDTAENVIWNIE
+195 AEDVIWNIE
-208 TAQKKRVTPPEAVAP
+208 TAQRKRVTPPEAVAP
-223 TGPDASLVSDALEAA
+223 TGPDASLASDALEAA

-244 RNPPMVSEKFRLP
+244 RSPPMISEEFRLP
-257 SKLPAVTRV
+257 TKLSAVTRV

-309 PAAAMSARQAMAAEV
+309 PAAAMAARQAMAADV

-340 RIIGQRGVP
+340 SIIGQRGVP
-349 ILALSNNLQIADQAS
+349 MLALSNNLQIADQAS
-364 WLLGYLPEQQIEL
+364 WLLGYMPEQQIEL
-377 LLGHALTVGHRK
+377 LLGHALTVGHSK
-389 IAILVED
+389 IAILVEE

-412 QRGLT
+412 QLGLT
-417 PEVMQTLS
+417 PEVMQTLTR
-425 QAQLAADDQLK
+425 AQLAADDQLK

-456 FVDLP
+456 FADLP

-558 ARNKPPQWR
+558 ARNKPPRWR

-588 GSNRRAFEVRQIGS
+588 GSNRRAFELRQIGS
-602 GVSTLFQS
+602 GVSTLFRS

>member
-1 MPLFSRHS
+1 MPSFSRHS
-9 GFAAAF
+9 GFAAALM
-15 IFLSACGVAVEQAP
+15 FLSACGVAVEKAP
-29 QTTAPRI
+29 QTASPRT
-36 VTDKTITDIASAP
+36 VTDKTITETASAP
-49 EIPTSTESAISPAQT
+49 EIPTSTETEISAAQA

-93 DDDPSSVGDLFA
+93 DDDTSPVGDLFA

-112 SAVSGA
+112 KAVSGD
-118 AENADAAKLDGAN
+118 AENTD
-131 ANAADAD
+131 AADAD
-138 GAIGEKDS
+138 MSVGEKDS
-146 GRSGTETILALLA
+146 GLSGTETILALLA

-174 EQPEAENTSR
+174 EQPEADNTSR
-184 ADAAGDTSGDT
+184 AAAAGETSGDT
-195 AGDTAENVIWNIE
+195 AKDVIWNIE

-223 TGPDASLVSDALEAA
+223 TGPDASLASDALEAA

-244 RNPPMVSEKFRLP
+244 RNPPMISEEFRLP
-257 SKLPAVTRV
+257 TKLSAVTRV

-309 PAAAMSARQAMAAEV
+309 PAAAMAARQAMAADV

-340 RIIGQRGVP
+340 SIIGQRGVP
-349 ILALSNNLQIADQAS
+349 MLALSNNLQIADQAS
-364 WLLGYLPEQQIEL
+364 WLLGYMPEQQIEL
-377 LLGHALTVGHRK
+377 LLGHALTVGHSK
-389 IAILVED
+389 IAILVEE

-412 QRGLT
+412 QLGLT
-417 PEVMQTLS
+417 PEVMQTLT

-456 FVDLP
+456 FADLP

-558 ARNKPPQWR
+558 ARNKPPRWR

-588 GSNRRAFEVRQIGS
+588 GSNRRAFELRQIGS
-602 GVSTLFQS
+602 GVSTLFRS

>member
-1 MPLFSRHS
+1 MPSFSRHS
-9 GFAAAF
+9 GFAAALM
-15 IFLSACGVAVEQAP
+15 FLSACGVAVEKAP
-29 QTTAPRI
+29 QTASPRT
-36 VTDKTITDIASAP
+36 VTDKTITETASAP
-49 EIPTSTESAISPAQT
+49 EIPTSTETEISAAQA
-64 GNSADNSAPDIAQ
+64 GNSADNSAPDVAQ

-93 DDDPSSVGDLFA
+93 DDDTSPVGDLFA

-112 SAVSGA
+112 KAVSGD
-118 AENADAAKLDGAN
+118 AENTD
-131 ANAADAD
+131 AADAD
-138 GAIGEKDS
+138 AADADRSVGEKDS
-146 GRSGTETILALLA
+146 GLSGTETILALLA

-174 EQPEAENTSR
+174 EQPEADNTSR
-184 ADAAGDTSGDT
+184 AAAAGDTAGDTSGDT
-195 AGDTAENVIWNIE
+195 AEDVIWNIE

-223 TGPDASLVSDALEAA
+223 TGPDASLASDALEAA

-244 RNPPMVSEKFRLP
+244 RNPPMISEEFRLP
-257 SKLPAVTRV
+257 TKLSAVTRV

-309 PAAAMSARQAMAAEV
+309 PSAAVAARQAMAADV

-340 RIIGQRGVP
+340 SIIGQRGVP
-349 ILALSNNLQIADQAS
+349 MLALSNNLQIADQAS
-364 WLLGYLPEQQIEL
+364 WLLGYMPEQQIEL
-377 LLGHALTVGHRK
+377 LLGHALTVGHSK
-389 IAILVED
+389 IAILVEE

-412 QRGLT
+412 QLGLT

-436 TAIREFTGYVPLE
+436 VAIREFTGYVPLE

-456 FVDLP
+456 FADLP

-558 ARNKPPQWR
+558 ARNKPPRWR

-588 GSNRRAFEVRQIGS
+588 GSNRRAFELRQIGS
-602 GVSTLFQS
+602 GVSTLFRS

>member
-1 MPLFSRHS
+1 MPSFSRHS
-9 GFAAAF
+9 GFAAALM
-15 IFLSACGVAVEQAP
+15 FLSACGVAVEKAP
-29 QTTAPRI
+29 QTASPRT
-36 VTDKTITDIASAP
+36 VTDKTITETASAP
-49 EIPTSTESAISPAQT
+49 EIPTSTETEISAAQA

-93 DDDPSSVGDLFA
+93 DDDTSPVGDLFA

-112 SAVSGA
+112 KAVSGD
-118 AENADAAKLDGAN
+118 AENTD
-131 ANAADAD
+131 AADAD
-138 GAIGEKDS
+138 MSVGEKDS
-146 GRSGTETILALLA
+146 GLSGTETILALLA

-174 EQPEAENTSR
+174 EQAEADNTSR
-184 ADAAGDTSGDT
+184 AAAAGDTAGDTSGDT
-195 AGDTAENVIWNIE
+195 AEDVIWNIE

-223 TGPDASLVSDALEAA
+223 TGPDASLASDALEAA

-244 RNPPMVSEKFRLP
+244 RNPPMISEEFRLP
-257 SKLPAVTRV
+257 TKLSAVTRV

-309 PAAAMSARQAMAAEV
+309 PAAAMAAHQAIAGEV

-329 PLFSQSVIAAR
+329 PLFSQSVISAR
-340 RIIGQRGVP
+340 SIISQRGVP
-349 ILALSNNLQIADQAS
+349 MLALSNNLQIADQAS
-364 WLLGYLPEQQIEL
+364 WLLGYMPEQQIEL
-377 LLGHALTVGHRK
+377 LLGHALTVGHSK
-389 IAILVED
+389 IAILVEE

-412 QRGLT
+412 QLGLT
-417 PEVMQTLS
+417 PEVMQTLT

-456 FVDLP
+456 FADLP

-558 ARNKPPQWR
+558 ARNKPPRWR

-588 GSNRRAFEVRQIGS
+588 GSNRRAFELRQIGS
-602 GVSTLFQS
+602 GVSTLFRS

>member
-1 MPLFSRHS
+1 MPSFSRNS
-9 GFAAAF
+9 GFAAALM
-15 IFLSACGVAVEQAP
+15 FLSACGVAVEKAP
-29 QTTAPRI
+29 QTASPRT
-36 VTDKTITDIASAP
+36 VTEKTITETASAP
-49 EIPTSTESAISPAQT
+49 EIPTSTETEISAAQT
-64 GNSADNSAPDIAQ
+64 GNSGDKSAPDIAQ

-93 DDDPSSVGDLFA
+93 DDDTSPVGDLFA

-112 SAVSGA
+112 KAVSGD
-118 AENADAAKLDGAN
+118 AENTD
-131 ANAADAD
+131 AADAD
-138 GAIGEKDS
+138 MSVGEKDS
-146 GRSGTETILALLA
+146 GLSGTETILALLA

-174 EQPEAENTSR
+174 EQPEADNTSR
-184 ADAAGDTSGDT
+184 AAAAGDT
-195 AGDTAENVIWNIE
+195 AGDTAEDVIWNIE

-223 TGPDASLVSDALEAA
+223 TGPDASLASDALEAA

-244 RNPPMVSEKFRLP
+244 RNPPMISEEFRLP
-257 SKLPAVTRV
+257 TKLSAVTRV

-279 GTELLRGAE
+279 GKELLRGAE

-309 PAAAMSARQAMAAEV
+309 PAAAMAARQAMAAEV

-340 RIIGQRGVP
+340 SIIGQRGVP
-349 ILALSNNLQIADQAS
+349 MLALSNNLQIADQAS
-364 WLLGYLPEQQIEL
+364 WLLGYMPEQQIEL
-377 LLGHALTVGHRK
+377 LLGHALTVGHSK
-389 IAILVED
+389 IAILVEE

-412 QRGLT
+412 QLGLT
-417 PEVMQTLS
+417 PEVMQTLT

-449 EDEEAPA
+449 ENEEAPA
-456 FVDLP
+456 FADLP

-472 GAEFALRTAP
+472 GAEFALRIAP
-482 VLAYYDADS
+482 VLAYCDADS

-558 ARNKPPQWR
+558 ARNKPPRWR

-588 GSNRRAFEVRQIGS
+588 GSNRRAFELRQIGS
-602 GVSTLFQS
+602 GVSTLFRS

>member
-1 MPLFSRHS
+1 MPSFSRHS
-9 GFAAAF
+9 GFAAALM
-15 IFLSACGVAVEQAP
+15 FLSACGVAVEKAP
-29 QTTAPRI
+29 QTASPRT
-36 VTDKTITDIASAP
+36 VTDKTITETASAP
-49 EIPTSTESAISPAQT
+49 EIPTSTETEISAAQA

-93 DDDPSSVGDLFA
+93 DDDTSPVGDLFA
-105 GQGTDPD
+105 GHGTDPD
-112 SAVSGA
+112 KAVSGD
-118 AENADAAKLDGAN
+118 AENTD
-131 ANAADAD
+131 AADAD
-138 GAIGEKDS
+138 MSVGEKDS
-146 GRSGTETILALLA
+146 GLSGTETILALLA

-174 EQPEAENTSR
+174 EQPEADNTSR
-184 ADAAGDTSGDT
+184 AAAAGDT
-195 AGDTAENVIWNIE
+195 AGDTAEDVIWNIE

-223 TGPDASLVSDALEAA
+223 TGPDASLASDALEAA

-244 RNPPMVSEKFRLP
+244 RNPPMISEEFRLP
-257 SKLPAVTRV
+257 TKLSAVTRV

-279 GTELLRGAE
+279 GKELLRGAE

-309 PAAAMSARQAMAAEV
+309 PAAAMAARQAMAADV

-340 RIIGQRGVP
+340 SIIGQRGVP
-349 ILALSNNLQIADQAS
+349 MLALSNNLQIADQAS
-364 WLLGYLPEQQIEL
+364 WLLGYMPEQQIEL
-377 LLGHALTVGHRK
+377 LLGHALTVGHSK
-389 IAILVED
+389 IAILVEE

-412 QRGLT
+412 QLGLT
-417 PEVMQTLS
+417 PEVMQTLT

-456 FVDLP
+456 FADLP

-558 ARNKPPQWR
+558 ARNKPPRWR

-588 GSNRRAFEVRQIGS
+588 GSNRRAFELRQIGS
-602 GVSTLFQS
+602 GVSTLFRS

>member
-1 MPLFSRHS
+1 MPSFSRHS
-9 GFAAAF
+9 GFAAALM
-15 IFLSACGVAVEQAP
+15 FLSACGVAVEKAP
-29 QTTAPRI
+29 QTASPRTA
-36 VTDKTITDIASAP
+36 TDKTITETASAP
-49 EIPTSTESAISPAQT
+49 EIPTSTETEISAAQA
-64 GNSADNSAPDIAQ
+64 GNSVDNSAPDIAQ

-93 DDDPSSVGDLFA
+93 DDDPPPVGDLFA

-112 SAVSGA
+112 KAVSGD
-118 AENADAAKLDGAN
+118 AENTDV
-131 ANAADAD
+131 ADAD
-138 GAIGEKDS
+138 MSVDEKDS
-146 GRSGTETILALLA
+146 GLSGTETILALLA

-174 EQPEAENTSR
+174 KQPEADNTSR
-184 ADAAGDTSGDT
+184 AAAAGDTAGDTSGDT
-195 AGDTAENVIWNIE
+195 AEDVIWNIE
-208 TAQKKRVTPPEAVAP
+208 TAQKKRVTPPEAVVP
-223 TGPDASLVSDALEAA
+223 TGPDASLASDALEAA

-244 RNPPMVSEKFRLP
+244 RNPPMISEEFRLP
-257 SKLPAVTRV
+257 TKLSAVTRV

-309 PAAAMSARQAMAAEV
+309 PAAAMAARQAMAADV

-340 RIIGQRGVP
+340 SIIGQRGVP
-349 ILALSNNLQIADQAS
+349 MLALSNNLQIADQAS
-364 WLLGYLPEQQIEL
+364 WLLGYMPEQQIEL
-377 LLGHALTVGHRK
+377 LLGHALTVGHSK
-389 IAILVED
+389 IAILVEE

-412 QRGLT
+412 QLGLT
-417 PEVMQTLS
+417 PEVMQTLT

-456 FVDLP
+456 FADLP

-588 GSNRRAFEVRQIGS
+588 GSNRRAFELRQIGS
-602 GVSTLFQS
+602 GVSTLFRS